1 MNKFVQVFLGSR
13 GILEEVELVESELTL
28 TEYYQKQV
36 NDIVEELKDE
46 CEDEEDLEFMTE
58 FVGLENYEGF
68 SIVGLNEEEYFVI
81 FDFKDDEELCEKL
94 LEFWENEDEDSIRN
108 IVDNLQY

>member
-13 GILEEVELVESELTL
+13 GMLEEVELVESELTL

-36 NDIVEELKDE
+36 NDIVEELRE
-46 CEDEEDLEFMTE
+46 ISEDEEDFEFMTE

-68 SIVGLNEEEYFVI
+68 SIVGLNEEEYFVVY
-81 FDFKDDEELCEKL
+81 DFKDDEEL
-94 LEFWENEDEDSIRN
+94 
-108 IVDNLQY
+108 

>member
-94 LEFWENEDEDSIRN
+94 LEFWENEDEDSIKN

>member
-28 TEYYQKQV
+28 TEYYQKQI

-58 FVGLENYEGF
+58 FVGFDSYEGF
-68 SIVGLNEEEYFVI
+68 SIVGLNEEEYLVV
-81 FDFKDDEELCEKL
+81 FDFKDDEELCKKL
-94 LEFWENEDEDSIRN
+94 LEFLKNEDEDSIRN
-108 IVDNLQY
+108 IVDNLQF